1 LNVKRLLGALYSI
14 PVVVPYGKDQ
24 IVTLSLY
31 PLHGCFAVAGG
42 GGKTAVKRQDF
53 LIKQGTLM
61 LNNTAPQKWQR
72 LKAKQLDQQ
81 FISEICTGCCCSPFE
96 AQAILETVNKVYGA
110 FFDNSATIQQGQIQ
124 LSIISSEARI
134 NTRLAEAALVT
145 VTLTLND
152 DSEDLDIRQKQGIIA
167 LRQHRL
173 QRICIEAVQQGGL
186 LTVEDLANR
195 LLNCGERTL
204 CRDIKELKAKG
215 IILPLRSTLKDM
227 GRSISHR
234 SDIVRHWLLGKEYTQ
249 IGRDT
254 HHSVQSV
261 YNYVDKFKRVV
272 SLAHEEF
279 DIFTIAFLVRIS
291 SQLVEEYL
299 NFFNSFDIVPHRKQE
314 LINLANNTSNASL
327 SKPKKT
333 IPLNLLNQI
342 TTC

>member
-1 LNVKRLLGALYSI
+1 MPFGNIL
-14 PVVVPYGKDQ
+14 

-31 PLHGCFAVAGG
+31 ALHGCFAVAGG

-53 LIKQGTLM
+53 SIKQGSIM

-81 FISEICTGCCCSPFE
+81 FISEICRGCRCSPFE
-96 AQAILETVNKVYGA
+96 AQAILETVNKVYGT
-110 FFDNSATIQQGQIQ
+110 FFDNAATIQQGQIQ

-134 NTRLAEAALVT
+134 NTPLAEAPLVT

-152 DSEDLDIRQKQGIIA
+152 DSEDLDIRQKQGVIA

-173 QRICIEAVQQGGL
+173 QRVCIEAVQQGGL

-204 CRDIKELKAKG
+204 CRDIKELKAKD

-261 YNYVDKFKRVV
+261 YNYVEKFKRVIAL
-272 SLAHEEF
+272 SNEEF
-279 DIFTIAFLVRIS
+279 DTYTIAFLVRIS

-299 NFFNSFDIVPHRKQE
+299 NFFKSFDIVPHRKQE
-314 LINLANNTSNASL
+314 LLNLVNNTSNASL
-327 SKPKKT
+327 TQQKKT
-333 IPLNLLNQI
+333 NSLNFSTQ
-342 TTC
+342 TTIC